1 MPLPSSGQIKV
12 SEARTEFVGSGQ
24 TKLSDFYATGPFV
37 NLGTPTTGQIKMS
50 DLYSKDITAGG
61 LTSNSNIAGWQPNQL
76 VTNVVY
82 IPSCWAFIDLYAPDT
97 NTNTIKIG
105 LFCGNTGTPSSTTY
119 VYWKY
124 IDTVGNDL
132 DSATWSF
139 KYYYGTSSS
148 KSTTITVTGHNTSSN
163 PAHPGA
169 AGGGYTADTWYALN
183 GYKRLEWNCYPLV
196 LGGGSSGNARVT
208 QDITTDYTT
217 LEFRAVTSSTTYYWE
232 YNIIGIFIGRNII
245 DLQAQYGIAGPL

>member
-61 LTSNSNIAGWQPNQL
+61 LTSNSNSSGWAPNQI
-76 VTNVVY
+76 VSNVNY
-82 IPSCWAFIDLYAPDT
+82 IPSCWAMIDLYAPDT
-97 NTNTIKIG
+97 STNTIKIG
-105 LFCGNTGTPSSTTY
+105 FFCGNTSTPSATTY

-139 KYYYGTSSS
+139 KYYYGDSNA
-148 KSTTITVTGHNTSSN
+148 KSTTVSVVGHNSAAN
-163 PAHPGA
+163 DAHPGISS
-169 AGGGYTADTWYALN
+169 YTADVWYALN
-183 GYKRLEWNCYPLV
+183 GYKRLEWTAQPYQISGQLSGTAFVAQDATYPGV
-196 LGGGSSGNARVT
+196 
-208 QDITTDYTT
+208 T
-217 LEFRAVTSSTTYYWE
+217 LEFRAVTSSDTYYWE
-232 YNIIGIFIGRNII
+232 YNIVGLFAARNSI
-245 DLQAQYGIAGPL
+245 DLSATYGLASPR